1 MQQSVGYDRKGSPL
15 CMDISKFFE
24 SVAGYYVTFEAASE
38 RPQPGPQS
46 PRSQGLTGA
55 GLRCSESRTHWR
67 RTPMLGVTVSL
78 AGSVRLVPLR
88 LGCHGDSEPQ
98 PRRRRPG
105 GGAEHPQ
112 SAAAG
117 LGPWHGLR
125 VGGRGFESELESAVS
140 ELTDTGVQVRVRIE
154 SEIDRRDSESR
165 PRPG

>member
-1 MQQSVGYDRKGSPL
+1 MHGHQQ
-15 CMDISKFFE
+15 FFRICRRLLRN
-24 SVAGYYVTFEAASE
+24 VRG
-38 RPQPGPQS
+38 RPQPAES
-46 PRSQGLTGA
+46 SESRTHVTGA

>member
-46 PRSQGLTGA
+46 PRSQGLTGALA

-105 GGAEHPQ
+105 GGAEHPHWSLSQ
-112 SAAAG
+112 PRPGSD
-117 LGPWHGLR
+117 
-125 VGGRGFESELESAVS
+125 RGM
-140 ELTDTGVQVRVRIE
+140 
-154 SEIDRRDSESR
+154 DSESEAAASSQNLNQR
-165 PRPG
+165 